1 MRRVSNIEGRNMVK
15 IDRGQ
20 SVTEYVIIFA
30 IVAVLSVVMI
40 ANIPGYFKNYVST
53 ATSRMR

>member
-1 MRRVSNIEGRNMVK
+1 MRK
-15 IDRGQ
+15 TDCGQ

-30 IVAVLSVVMI
+30 IVAVLSVITI

-53 ATSRMR
+53 ATSSMR